1 MIASELGAV
10 CVCYYLIVFK
20 NKLFSLSVFCFL
32 LYDIIVH
39 RCMSQT
45 IRVLTPNAQVLF
57 GFLEKMTQQYE
68 TQRRWPLKS
77 TASILSA
84 GKLVSCSW
92 QSEMFQFE
100 FHSRVHSIPC
110 NQESMC
116 AVRAETQPSPP
127 QRDSVPLT
135 HLLFISHRMDYR
147 ESNTTVSA
155 NSVKGSGVVV
165 GRLLSSLP
173 WNRETINV
181 V

>member
-68 TQRRWPLKS
+68 TQRRRPLKS

-116 AVRAETQPSPP
+116 AVQSEQRPNLPLLREIWSLWRTFCLLVTGWTTGRAT
-127 QRDSVPLT
+127 PLWV
-135 HLLFISHRMDYR
+135 L
-147 ESNTTVSA
+147 TVWKA
-155 NSVKGSGVVV
+155 A
-165 GRLLSSLP
+165 
-173 WNRETINV
+173 E
-181 V
+181 